1 MYVNLNLATNP
12 QLTHRRFY
20 VGAAAVGLVG
30 GLLFLILG
38 AKFYSLR
45 KADAELRAS
54 TQKIQQQMKVAI
66 ERRNELDRFFSQPD
80 TAKLQ
85 DRANFIGAVIQAR
98 SFNWTQMFMD
108 LERTMPAG
116 VHVVRIDPK
125 LENGTV
131 AVKFVVG
138 AASPEA
144 KLKVLKAFED
154 SRSFSQVQLLRE
166 HAATQPGGDPFT
178 VEFTAVYKTI

>member
-1 MYVNLNLATNP
+1 MYVNLNLATTP

-20 VGAAAVGLVG
+20 AAAAAM
-30 GLLFLILG
+30 GLLGGVLFLVLG

-45 KADAELRAS
+45 KSDAELRAS
-54 TQKIQQQMKVAI
+54 TLKIQQEMKIAM

-85 DRANFIGAVIQAR
+85 DRANFIGAVIKAR

-125 LENGTV
+125 LEKGTV

-138 AASPEA
+138 AASQEA
-144 KLKVLKAFED
+144 KMKLLKAFED
-154 SRSFSQVQLLRE
+154 SRSFSQVQLLHE
-166 HAATQPGGDPFT
+166 HAASQPGADPFT
-178 VEFTAVYKTI
+178 IEFTAVYSTI